1 MSAVPIPV
9 HPTSLVTNHF
19 LPEHG
24 GNVKRCTDGEQEEAN
39 RHNDHK
45 DDKLPHVTR
54 SHVTHSLFRRTAY
67 VTRICA
73 YVTDTAAAAIFLDS
87 QNSVTLTRS

>member
-1 MSAVPIPV
+1 
-9 HPTSLVTNHF
+9 
-19 LPEHG
+19 
-24 GNVKRCTDGEQEEAN
+24 VKRCTDGKEEEAN
-39 RHNDHK
+39 GQNDHK
-45 DDKLPHVTR
+45 DDKPPRVTR

-73 YVTDTAAAAIFLDS
+73 YVTDTAAVSIFLDS